1 MLGTVVL
8 FVVVAAI
15 VIFVLLYGMRLAG
28 MSESTMKR
36 AGMITGAVGLVT
48 LAVGLYLGLV
58 WAPTAEVMGDSYRI
72 MYIHFPSWV
81 GTAAGYLTAF
91 VASILYIRTRSHGYD
106 YVAVAGAEIG
116 LLFNVV
122 GLITGALWGRP
133 AWGVYWTWDPRLTT
147 TAIMAITF
155 AGYLVLRAFLE
166 DPEARARVSSLVA
179 IIGFVNVPIV
189 YFSVR
194 WWRTLHQVQSSPD
207 TIDAPMVLALRVMMI
222 AFVLLFLF
230 MLTQRFM
237 LARLRGEEELEA
249 VRLEVAGD

>member
-1 MLGTVVL
+1 MLSAVILTVVL
-8 FVVVAAI
+8 AAFVV
-15 VIFVLLYGMRLAG
+15 FVLLFGMRLIR
-28 MSESTMKR
+28 MSDGAAKR
-36 AGMITGAVGLVT
+36 AGTIIGAVGLLM

-58 WAPTAEVMGDSYRI
+58 WAPTAEIMGDSYRI

-91 VASILYIRTRSHGYD
+91 VASVLYIRTRNHAYD
-106 YVAVAGAEIG
+106 YVASAGAEVG
-116 LLFNVV
+116 LLFNVI
-122 GLITGALWGRP
+122 GLITGMLWGRP

-207 TIDAPMVLALRVMMI
+207 TIDPPMVLTLRVMMV
-222 AFVLLFLF
+222 AFVLVFLF
-230 MLTQRFM
+230 MLTQRFR
-237 LARLRGEEELEA
+237 LARIRGEEELEA
-249 VRLEVAGD
+249 VRLEVTGD